1 MLSYNYKVIMPYQM
15 ADKVLKWLMY
25 KALRW
30 PYQTLRWTYHD
41 LICPYVCYNSLKKG
55 PFKLY
60 NKAKL
65 ALESTLAD
73 DPGL

>member
-1 MLSYNYKVIMPYQM
+1 MPYQM
-15 ADKVLKWLMY
+15 ANKVLKWSMY

-41 LICPYVCYNSLKKG
+41 LIYVLACYNSLKKVLLS
-55 PFKLY
+55 FITKQM
-60 NKAKL
+60 
-65 ALESTLAD
+65 ALERTLAD